1 MHRKYSLRRS
11 PPGPPF
17 VFASASPP
25 DAEPQRIRRRRPCPN
40 PRQRNVCG
48 RPVSPRLGGAL
59 ETADHAGAYGRCRWP
74 RHHIPSGVPPCL
86 ERAKILP
93 PGNVCTL
100 ELLLPITL
108 TAALSNPGLR
118 REDNISGI
126 VGLVGSRAEGGHSLG
141 GFPKFSRNWEGKHRC
156 AKSASEEEESFFI
169 SFLMKRSRR
178 DS

>member
-93 PGNVCTL
+93 PGNVLLWSYCCRSHSR
-100 ELLLPITL
+100 LLLAIPASDERTTL
-108 TAALSNPGLR
+108 VASW
-118 REDNISGI
+118 
-126 VGLVGSRAEGGHSLG
+126 GLVGSRAEGGHSLV

>member
-17 VFASASPP
+17 GFASVSPP
-25 DAEPQRIRRRRPCPN
+25 DAEPQRIRRRRQCPN

-74 RHHIPSGVPPCL
+74 RHHIPSGVPRVSKGQKSCRL
-86 ERAKILP
+86 VMSVLWS
-93 PGNVCTL
+93 
-100 ELLLPITL
+100 LLLPITL

-126 VGLVGSRAEGGHSLG
+126 VGT
-141 GFPKFSRNWEGKHRC
+141 
-156 AKSASEEEESFFI
+156 
-169 SFLMKRSRR
+169 RR
-178 DS
+178 VQGRGWAFTRRLSQVLT